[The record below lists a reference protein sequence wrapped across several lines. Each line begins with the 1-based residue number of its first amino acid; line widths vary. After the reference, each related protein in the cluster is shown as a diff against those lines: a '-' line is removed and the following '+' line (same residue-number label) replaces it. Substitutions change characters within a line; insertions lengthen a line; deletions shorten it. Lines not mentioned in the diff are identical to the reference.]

1 MVEVG
6 QYIGRYHILEQL
18 GQGGMATVYKA
29 YDTRLERDVAL
40 KVLRVE
46 QFAPAVLERILRRFE
61 REAKALAKLTHP
73 NIVPIIDY
81 GEHEGVP
88 YLVMPFLS
96 GGTLKAYLQKRDRLG
111 WEEAV
116 RLLLPIASALSF
128 AHQHHILH
136 RDVKPSNIL
145 LTEDGQPLL
154 TDFGVAKI
162 LEAEEGQ
169 TLTGT
174 GVGIGTP
181 EYMSPEQGLGKGV
194 GPQADVYSLGVVL
207 YEMITGRKPY
217 TADTPMAVV
226 LKHVSEA
233 LPRPRMYVP
242 ELPEGVERVLLKA
255 LAKQP
260 EDRYASM
267 EAFAEALRGVL
278 AEGERVSRREGEE
291 EVGVRLEEVGEEA
304 TWDEMDV
311 RAEGVEAR
319 KSVEGRIL
327 AERGERVCVGWWVL
341 G

>member
-1 MVEVG
+1 
-6 QYIGRYHILEQL
+6 
-18 GQGGMATVYKA
+18 
-29 YDTRLERDVAL
+29 
-40 KVLRVE
+40 
-46 QFAPAVLERILRRFE
+46 
-61 REAKALAKLTHP
+61 
-73 NIVPIIDY
+73 
-81 GEHEGVP
+81 
-88 YLVMPFLS
+88 
-96 GGTLKAYLQKRDRLG
+96 
-111 WEEAV
+111 
-116 RLLLPIASALSF
+116 
-128 AHQHHILH
+128 HILH

-154 TDFGVAKI
+154 TDFGIAKI

-267 EAFAEALRGVL
+267 EAFAEALANSL
-278 AEGERVSRREGEE
+278 AEEKSGQTTLPDKTFDFASSDNVPIGQVALAKLPGNGQILPTDNIPSTSSPVSQSLYRSSLQLGNS
-291 EVGVRLEEVGEEA
+291 A
-304 TWDEMDV
+304 
-311 RAEGVEAR
+311 
-319 KSVEGRIL
+319 KIL
-327 AERGERVCVGWWVL
+327 VL
-341 G
+341 GVMILILGSLLVIFIFLLLLLLS